1 MIKKTSRPLKG
12 ILLTLTTAWFGTL
25 FIFIGCGFLD
35 NNSQP
40 TIETITDQTLY
51 VDDKTTVEVNIA
63 DEDTDDT
70 HIINASSDNTAI
82 ATASASD
89 TTLTISG
96 IAAGIA
102 TITVSVMDDSSQ
114 DNAAA
119 IPMAFQV
126 TVNEP
131 IDRGVC
137 IVGMILKPGESC
149 RYISDPFAEAN
160 IVFSVLQ
167 DGRSCRK
174 RENLKLCVESD
185 IEKDDFF
192 GTNFSAKKG
201 PDGNWTIESVPWFYI
216 RQMLGILN
224 PSVK

>member
-1 MIKKTSRPLKG
+1 MKNTSLNPKIISL
-12 ILLTLTTAWFGTL
+12 ILTVVLFGMFFL
-25 FIFIGCGFLD
+25 FIGCGFLD

-40 TIETITDQTLY
+40 TMETITDQTLY
-51 VDDKTTVEVNIA
+51 VDDETKVEVNIT

-70 HIINASSDNTAI
+70 HIVNASSDNTTI
-82 ATASASD
+82 ATASVSD

-149 RYISDPFAEAN
+149 SYISDPFAEAD
-160 IVFSVLQ
+160 IVFSVLG

-185 IEKDDFF
+185 IEQDDFF
-192 GTNFSAKKG
+192 GTNFSAKKD
-201 PDGNWTIESVPWFYI
+201 PDGSWTIESVPWFYI